1 MRNKHNIDQTLGDVI
16 RDFKESDVYALAAVV
31 DGETVVY
38 AFQGNTELILS
49 ITDELKQKII
59 SNESH

>member
-16 RDFKESDVYALAAVV
+16 RDFKESDIYALAAVV

-38 AFQGNTELILS
+38 AFQGNPELILS

>member
-1 MRNKHNIDQTLGDVI
+1 MRNKHNINQTLGDVI

-31 DGETVVY
+31 DGESVVY
-38 AFQGNTELILS
+38 AFQGNTELIVS

>member
-1 MRNKHNIDQTLGDVI
+1 MI

-38 AFQGNTELILS
+38 AFQGNPELIVS
-49 ITDELKQKII
+49 IADELKQKII